1 MTQMNCLAERNR
13 LTDPKI
19 KFTVAE
25 GETWGEVMD
34 WETGINIYALLG
46 FPGGPSGKA
55 ATCIAG
61 HLGLIPGSG
70 RSLEEGMAIH
80 SRVPAWRISWT
91 EEHGG
96 LQYMDHKESARTHTC
111 THTHTHTHYCI

>member
-91 EEHGG
+91 EEHGR
-96 LQYMDHKESARTHTC
+96 LQSMGSQRKFNLSL
-111 THTHTHTHYCI
+111 